1 MSKIKNGGLDQY
13 GAELFE
19 EQQFGPAGIEGV
31 KLYSDDGHCIHCTL
45 DVYLDVISKRTSQ
58 KHNNRNT
65 LTCQVD
71 AVQLPYLNT

>member
-31 KLYSDDGHCIHCTL
+31 KLYSDDGRCIHCTL
-45 DVYLDVISKRTSQ
+45 DVFLDATDRRNQQENVTKAQQQ
-58 KHNNRNT
+58 KYTHMSG
-65 LTCQVD
+65 
-71 AVQLPYLNT
+71 